1 MAVVTEERGFNFP
14 SGSRRL
20 VALPAS
26 STSGQVIP
34 AALGARDGGTLPAC
48 SLPARLPCHQAGG
61 GGKLSLPTPLGP
73 LWTFSLSLDKM
84 LGYPGPVSSSVNGV
98 LWGCGE
104 E

>member
-26 STSGQVIP
+26 STSRQVIP
-34 AALGARDGGTLPAC
+34 AALGAMDSGSLSTC

-61 GGKLSLPTPLGP
+61 GGKLSLPTPLRP
-73 LWTFSLSLDKM
+73 PLDKV
-84 LGYPGPVSSSVNGV
+84 LGYTGPVSSSVNGV
-98 LWGCGE
+98 L
-104 E
+104 

>member
-26 STSGQVIP
+26 STSRQVIP
-34 AALGARDGGTLPAC
+34 AALGARDSGSLSAC

-73 LWTFSLSLDKM
+73 PLDKV
-84 LGYPGPVSSSVNGV
+84 LGYAGPVSSSVNGV